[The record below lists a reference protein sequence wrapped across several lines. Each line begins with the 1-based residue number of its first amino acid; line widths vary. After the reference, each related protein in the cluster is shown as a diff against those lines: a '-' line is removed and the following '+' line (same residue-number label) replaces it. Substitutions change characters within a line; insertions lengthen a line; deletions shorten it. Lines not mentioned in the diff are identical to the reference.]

1 MEKLFD
7 ETKSGMGRAE
17 YIEVEPNVPP
27 PARECR
33 ASLQGKGFPCAADR

>member
-27 PARECR
+27 PAA
-33 ASLQGKGFPCAADR
+33 ASLPACGPLTGNEPC